1 MTTGRL
7 LRILGVGFGVAVLV
21 GNTIGSGILRTP
33 GEVAGHL
40 PAVGLFLGVW
50 IAGGIYALLGSNALA
65 EVSAMTPESGGYT
78 VFVRRGL
85 GPYFGFVAGWS
96 DWVSSCTTAT
106 AAAIVVAES
115 TVALFPKVFGN
126 ADLAKAMVACAVLF
140 AFALVQWR
148 GVRTAS
154 ATQGLTS
161 ILKALAFLVFVAICF
176 AYGGDRPVPLAAVS
190 VPRGTALFVAI
201 ILAMQA
207 VIFTFDGW
215 SGPAYFAGEL
225 RDPGRELPRS
235 IFGGVIAVIIIYLL
249 VNIAFVHVVPI
260 GRLARDPF
268 AAGTAMSVVFG
279 QRGDTVLRVL
289 VILGLLSA
297 INAYLMFTS
306 RTFYALSGQTGFQA
320 GTRVNAGGT
329 PTIGLLASAVAAAL
343 FLLGGAYNRVIAI
356 TAFLF
361 VANYTFTYLSL
372 FALRIREPDA
382 ARPYRAWAHPWST
395 GFVLIVSLAFMVGT
409 LITDTRNSLIS
420 IALLLISYPIF
431 RVLVRR
437 RD

>member
-1 MTTGRL
+1 
-7 LRILGVGFGVAVLV
+7 
-21 GNTIGSGILRTP
+21 
-33 GEVAGHL
+33 
-40 PAVGLFLGVW
+40 
-50 IAGGIYALLGSNALA
+50 
-65 EVSAMTPESGGYT
+65 
-78 VFVRRGL
+78 
-85 GPYFGFVAGWS
+85 
-96 DWVSSCTTAT
+96 
-106 AAAIVVAES
+106 
-115 TVALFPKVFGN
+115 
-126 ADLAKAMVACAVLF
+126 
-140 AFALVQWR
+140 
-148 GVRTAS
+148 
-154 ATQGLTS
+154 
-161 ILKALAFLVFVAICF
+161 
-176 AYGGDRPVPLAAVS
+176 
-190 VPRGTALFVAI
+190 
-201 ILAMQA
+201 MQA

-235 IFGGVIAVIIIYLL
+235 IFGGVIAVIVIYLL
-249 VNIAFVHVVPI
+249 VNIALVHVVPI

-279 QRGDTVLRVL
+279 QRGDTVLRIL

-306 RTFYALSGQTGFQA
+306 RTFYALSGQTGFQM
-320 GTRVNAGGT
+320 GTRVNQGGT
-329 PTIGLLASAVAAAL
+329 PTTGLLFSAAAAAL

-382 ARPYRAWAHPWST
+382 PRPYRAWAHPWST
-395 GFVLIVSLAFMVGT
+395 GFVLIVSLAFMIGA

-431 RVLVRR
+431 RVLIRR